1 MPIFIFTSTSPNSYV
16 ASVFPPSRNLSSERV
31 WSVCL
36 RLDQCP
42 HTHLSLPHSVD
53 FSGGFS
59 WYHMACSA
67 RSCSALLWRVAGGRI
82 RWSWRIQSCLLGTW
96 WGSPLGEML
105 GFVEIVFVV
114 YVLWRR
120 SWQRHYSISID
131 GLPTWWL
138 LIFFNLLCIF

>member
-67 RSCSALLWRVAGGRI
+67 RSCSALLWMSGRRQNKVKLAHPVVPPGDLVRLTSRRDAWFCGDSFCRVCTVKKKLAETL
-82 RWSWRIQSCLLGTW
+82 Q
-96 WGSPLGEML
+96 
-105 GFVEIVFVV
+105 
-114 YVLWRR
+114 Y
-120 SWQRHYSISID
+120 
-131 GLPTWWL
+131 
-138 LIFFNLLCIF
+138 